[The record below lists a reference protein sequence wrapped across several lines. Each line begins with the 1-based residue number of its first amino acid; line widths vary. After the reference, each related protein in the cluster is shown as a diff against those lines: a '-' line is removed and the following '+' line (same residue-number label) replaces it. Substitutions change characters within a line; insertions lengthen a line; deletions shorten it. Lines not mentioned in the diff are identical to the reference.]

1 MVTANFSATTQEDIG
16 MPRENNCHSRDL
28 YPSTTQEK
36 EENIFRNAEYKSYH
50 LRLPLIENILNKKKS
65 ALRGKVWEY
74 KTHWTVL
81 ALI

>member
-1 MVTANFSATTQEDIG
+1 M
-16 MPRENNCHSRDL
+16 
-28 YPSTTQEK
+28 
-36 EENIFRNAEYKSYH
+36 NAEYKSYH
-50 LRLPLIENILNKKKS
+50 LRLSLIENILNKKKS